1 MNFNEVV
8 NNRRSARLFTDDE
21 VSKEQLL
28 SIISSG
34 SLAPSARNRQPWKF
48 YILNDE
54 EKEHIMNM
62 LFEWDKLNPNE
73 RTSVKGTAEQIKT
86 SNKMIMIYSDTY
98 KSKVKNIY
106 YKKPDY
112 ISLGCA
118 IENMSL
124 QAVNLGLGSCILC
137 DTLYI
142 EDEINDYLGIKN
154 FEQICGFII
163 GKPIYNYPPKTK
175 KVLKDLLLNL

>member
-1 MNFNEVV
+1 
-8 NNRRSARLFTDDE
+8 
-21 VSKEQLL
+21 
-28 SIISSG
+28 
-34 SLAPSARNRQPWKF
+34 
-48 YILNDE
+48 
-54 EKEHIMNM
+54 M
-62 LFEWDKLNPNE
+62 LFEWDRLNPKE
-73 RTSVKGTAEQIKT
+73 KTSVKGSAEQIRT
-86 SNKMIMIYSDTY
+86 ANKMIMIYTDSY
-98 KSKVKNIY
+98 KSKSKNEN

-142 EDEINDYLGIKN
+142 EDQINEYLKIDN

-163 GKPIYNYPPKTK
+163 GYPVYNYPPKIK
-175 KVLKDLLLNL
+175 KDLKDLLLS

>member
-1 MNFNEVV
+1 MNFDEVI
-8 NNRRSARLFTDDE
+8 NNRRSARVFTNE
-21 VSKEQLL
+21 NVSANQIKKILY
-28 SIISSG
+28 SG
-34 SLAPSARNRQPWKF
+34 CLAPSARNRQPWKF
-48 YILNDE
+48 YILSNQQKDD
-54 EKEHIMNM
+54 IMNM
-62 LFEWDKLNPNE
+62 LFKWDKSNPKE

-86 SNKMIMIYSDTY
+86 ANKMIMIYSNKY
-98 KSKVKNIY
+98 KSNSKCENY
-106 YKKPDY
+106 RKPDY

-142 EDEINDYLGIKN
+142 ENEINEYLGIKD

-163 GKPIYNYPPKTK
+163 GSPIYNYPPKEK
-175 KVLKDLLLNL
+175 KDLDDLLLN